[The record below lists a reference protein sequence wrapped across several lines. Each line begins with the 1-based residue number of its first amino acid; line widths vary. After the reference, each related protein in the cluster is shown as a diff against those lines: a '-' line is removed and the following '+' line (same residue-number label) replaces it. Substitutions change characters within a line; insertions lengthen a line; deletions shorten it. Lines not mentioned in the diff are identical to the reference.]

1 MRILLAFLLGAAVG
15 IFGTALAVRDDLRG
29 ETPVALAADRSTGA
43 RPESP
48 APARASVT
56 PAPAPA
62 RPFATPPRRFFD
74 GDDIAIPVA
83 SFTREQL
90 VSNFGVPRGGGRTHG
105 AIDILAPR
113 GTPVVASVDGKIEK
127 LFTSA
132 GGGLTI
138 YLFDE
143 EQEWIYYYAHL
154 DRYATG
160 LEEGEKVERGRVI
173 GYVGTTGNAPPNTP
187 HLHFG
192 IERLSATREW
202 WKGTP
207 IDPYPVLM
215 ARGVTVN
222 P

>member
-15 IFGTALAVRDDLRG
+15 IFGTALALRDELRSDP
-29 ETPVALAADRSTGA
+29 PVALAADRSAVPATASPVGDSVV
-43 RPESP
+43 RPP
-48 APARASVT
+48 APARAV
-56 PAPAPA
+56 
-62 RPFATPPRRFFD
+62 ATPPKRFFD

-90 VSNFGVPRGGGRTHG
+90 VSNFGVPRGGNRTHG

-113 GTPVVASVDGKIEK
+113 GTPVVASVDGTIQK

-143 EQEWIYYYAHL
+143 KQEWIYYYAHL
-154 DRYATG
+154 DRYAKG

-173 GYVGTTGNAPPNTP
+173 GYVGTTGNSPPNTP

-192 IERLSATREW
+192 IERLPDTREW

-215 ARGVTVN
+215 ARGVTVKVKS
-222 P
+222 